1 MSEAA
6 NPLQSFELAAMSAA
20 EHRYTKAM
28 LLKRIEKEPEHA
40 EVHLLRSLCF
50 PKIEQ
55 IDAPKRESKIFKKI
69 KGPHQG
75 QRTSATGFSRADNS
89 PSGAAKP

>member
-6 NPLQSFELAAMSAA
+6 NPLQSFELAATSAA

-50 PKIEQ
+50 PK